1 VTRNATKILVVED
14 NEISRAI
21 LSRRLEKRGYE
32 VIQAADGGQGIAM
45 ASLEKPDLILMDMSM
60 PGIDGWHATREL
72 RKLPETTSIP
82 VIALTAHTLP
92 GDRDRA
98 IAAGCDDY
106 EGKPVELP
114 ELMIK
119 IESLLSRRAH

>member
-1 VTRNATKILVVED
+1 MED

-21 LSRRLEKRGYE
+21 LSRRLEKRGYAVLE
-32 VIQAADGGQGIAM
+32 AVDGRQALVV
-45 ASLEKPDLILMDMSM
+45 ASREKPDLILMDMSL
-60 PGIDGWHATREL
+60 PGLDGWHATREL
-72 RKLPETTSIP
+72 RKMPETTRIP

-98 IAAGCDDY
+98 IEAGCDEY

-114 ELMIK
+114 QLMTK
-119 IESLLSRRAH
+119 IESLLARGPH